1 MTSHASAPPG
11 APAPAPA
18 PDRTT
23 APVPRPR
30 RTPARAASAF
40 LTTHPR
46 TRLALLLSA
55 PLFWLGI
62 VYIVALVLLLVTA
75 FWTVDSFTGEI
86 SQEWTLD
93 NIITVLTGSLYQTV
107 TLRTLGVALLV
118 TLIDVLLAL
127 PIAFFMAKVATPRM
141 QRILV
146 IAVLTPLWASYLVKA
161 YAWRSVLS
169 QDGILEW
176 LARAV
181 RRQHARLRPAG
192 DDHHA
197 VVPLAALRDP
207 ADLRRT
213 RARARLAARGIL
225 RPRRPHLADPATA
238 SCFPLVL
245 PAIIA
250 GTIFSFSLSLGDYIT
265 VNIVGGANQ
274 MLGNL
279 VYTNVGAAN
288 NLPLASAIALIPIV
302 IIFGYLFARAPHRR
316 PRQPLGATD
325 ATLPTRPHRCSASS
339 RASSSWS
346 STCRCSSCWSTRS
359 PPRRR

>member
-176 LARAV
+176 L
-181 RRQHARLRPAG
+181 
-192 DDHHA
+192 
-197 VVPLAALRDP
+197 LAPFGGSTPGYGL
-207 ADLRRT
+207 
-213 RARARLAARGIL
+213 
-225 RPRRPHLADPATA
+225 PATIITLSYLWLPYVILPIYAGLERVPDSLLEA
-238 SCFPLVL
+238 SSDLGGRTWSTLRLVVFPLVL

-302 IIFGYLFARAPHRR
+302 IIFGYLFLVRR
-316 PRQPLGATD
+316 TGALD
-325 ATLPTRPHRCSASS
+325 NL
-339 RASSSWS
+339 
-346 STCRCSSCWSTRS
+346 
-359 PPRRR
+359 

>member
-1 MTSHASAPPG
+1 MTTHAPAPPG
-11 APAPAPA
+11 ASAPT
-18 PDRTT
+18 PDRRRD
-23 APVPRPR
+23 AVPRPR
-30 RTPARAASAF
+30 RTPARAASVF
-40 LTTHPR
+40 LSTHPR

-93 NIITVLTGSLYQTV
+93 NIITVLTGPLYQTV
-107 TLRTLGVALLV
+107 TLRTVGVALLV
-118 TLIDVLLAL
+118 TIIDVALAL

-176 LARAV
+176 LLAPFGGSTPGYG
-181 RRQHARLRPAG
+181 LPATIITLSYLWLPYVILPIYAG
-192 DDHHA
+192 LER
-197 VVPLAALRDP
+197 VPDSLLEAS
-207 ADLRRT
+207 ADLGGRT
-213 RARARLAARGIL
+213 WPTVRLIV
-225 RPRRPHLADPATA
+225 
-238 SCFPLVL
+238 FPLVL

-250 GTIFSFSLSLGDYIT
+250 GTIFAFALSLGDYIT
-265 VNIVGGANQ
+265 VNIVGGASQ

-288 NLPLASAIALIPIV
+288 NLPLAAAIALIPIV
-302 IIFGYLFARAPHRR
+302 IIFGYLFLVRR
-316 PRQPLGATD
+316 TGALD
-325 ATLPTRPHRCSASS
+325 NL
-339 RASSSWS
+339 
-346 STCRCSSCWSTRS
+346 
-359 PPRRR
+359 

>member
-1 MTSHASAPPG
+1 MTTHAPAPPG
-11 APAPAPA
+11 APVPA
-18 PDRTT
+18 PDRTHS
-23 APVPRPR
+23 PVPRPR
-30 RTPARAASAF
+30 RTPARAASVF
-40 LTTHPR
+40 LSTHPR

-55 PLFWLGI
+55 PLFWLGV

-118 TLIDVLLAL
+118 TLIDVALAL

-176 LARAV
+176 LVAPFGGSTPGYG
-181 RRQHARLRPAG
+181 LPATIITLSYLWLPYVILPIYAG
-192 DDHHA
+192 LER
-197 VVPLAALRDP
+197 VPDSLLEAS
-207 ADLRRT
+207 ADLGGRT
-213 RARARLAARGIL
+213 WPTIRLVV
-225 RPRRPHLADPATA
+225 
-238 SCFPLVL
+238 FPLVL

-250 GTIFSFSLSLGDYIT
+250 GTIFSFALSLGDYIT

-302 IIFGYLFARAPHRR
+302 IIFGYLFLVRR
-316 PRQPLGATD
+316 TGALD
-325 ATLPTRPHRCSASS
+325 NL
-339 RASSSWS
+339 
-346 STCRCSSCWSTRS
+346 
-359 PPRRR
+359 

>member
-1 MTSHASAPPG
+1 MTTNTRVT
-11 APAPAPA
+11 APAPARPS
-18 PDRTT
+18 
-23 APVPRPR
+23 VPRPP
-30 RTPARAASAF
+30 RTPARAASVF
-40 LTTHPR
+40 LSTHPR

-75 FWTVDSFTGEI
+75 FWSVDSFTGDITTEF
-86 SQEWTLD
+86 TLD
-93 NIITVLTGSLYQTV
+93 NIIEVLTGSLYQTV
-107 TLRTLGVALLV
+107 TVRTVGVALAV
-118 TLIDVLLAL
+118 TLIDVVLAL

-141 QRILV
+141 RRVLLIM
-146 IAVLTPLWASYLVKA
+146 VLTPLWASYLVKA

-176 LARAV
+176 LVAPFGGETIGYG
-181 RRQHARLRPAG
+181 LPATIITLSYLWLPYVILPIYAG
-192 DDHHA
+192 LER
-197 VVPLAALRDP
+197 VPDSLLEAS
-207 ADLRRT
+207 ADLGGRT
-213 RARARLAARGIL
+213 WPTL
-225 RPRRPHLADPATA
+225 RHVV
-238 SCFPLVL
+238 FPLVL

-302 IIFGYLFARAPHRR
+302 IIFGYLFLVRR
-316 PRQPLGATD
+316 TGALD
-325 ATLPTRPHRCSASS
+325 NL
-339 RASSSWS
+339 
-346 STCRCSSCWSTRS
+346 
-359 PPRRR
+359 